1 MINVMTIAI
10 FPGSFDPITNGHLD
24 LIKRA
29 SKYFN
34 KLIVTVGKNTSK
46 NGLFSLDERMKMVK
60 DNVDKID
67 NVEVMIADGLI
78 VDFAK
83 RVSASV
89 IIRGLRNVKDFD
101 SENAISNMN
110 HNLDNSIET
119 MFLIAK
125 PLFQAV
131 SSSLIKE
138 ICYFNGDIS
147 NYVPSNVEKS
157 LKEKMK

>member
-1 MINVMTIAI
+1 MTIAI

-24 LIKRA
+24 LINRA
-29 SKYFN
+29 SKIFD

-46 NGLFSLDERMKMVK
+46 NGMFTLNERMKMVT
-60 DNVDKID
+60 DNVNKIN

-83 RVSASV
+83 SVSANV
-89 IIRGLRNVKDFD
+89 IIRGLRNLKDFD

-110 HNLDNSIET
+110 YNLDNSIET
-119 MFLIAK
+119 MFLISK
-125 PLFQAV
+125 PYFQAV

-147 NYVPSNVEKS
+147 NYVPVNVEKS